1 MHPLQVSAQFAAF
14 VWYSDH
20 SRGAADKAE
29 ALRFARENW
38 LRFLPQAHEGWGKL
52 LIRVAT
58 MRPAKGR
65 RVRRRHAEQAQGQ
78 PIQGMAQ
85 AG

>member
-14 VWYSDH
+14 VWFCRH
-20 SRGAADKAE
+20 GQGAADKA
-29 ALRFARENW
+29 AAARFARENW

-52 LIRVAT
+52 LIRVAKL
-58 MRPAKGR
+58 RPARG
-65 RVRRRHAEQAQGQ
+65 RRRHTKRTPRGTIPDTGE
-78 PIQGMAQ
+78 

>member
-14 VWYSDH
+14 VWFCG
-20 SRGAADKAE
+20 RGQGVADKSVAH
-29 ALRFARENW
+29 RFARENW

-52 LIRVAT
+52 LIRVAK

-65 RVRRRHAEQAQGQ
+65 RVRQPAGRARPGTIPDMAE
-78 PIQGMAQ
+78 